1 MNDAY
6 SKITDF
12 SFVEKFMFLME
23 NKPLFVIVLV
33 LLIFSLMCFVTGLII
48 MNNSAIREK
57 FNFSFRDDE
66 DWFYLFFIPVILV
79 FLSGV
84 LSLIY
89 MITISDSMS
98 ENNIENN
105 ITDKYGYSDAV
116 LWDTVNEDQGVY
128 LVTVFDEES
137 LKREVREFWFDSE
150 TYEPTISELDSEGV
164 GKILTQIDMLAK
176 EDKW

>member
-12 SFVEKFMFLME
+12 SFGEIFMFLMG

-33 LLIFSLMCFVTGLII
+33 LLVFSLMCFVSGMII
-48 MNNSAIREK
+48 WNNSAIREK
-57 FNFSFRDDE
+57 FNIDK
-66 DWFYLFFIPVILV
+66 DWFYLFFIPTSLVIL
-79 FLSGV
+79 SG
-84 LSLIY
+84 LWLLIY
-89 MITISDSMS
+89 MGNISESMS
-98 ENNIENN
+98 EDNIENN

-176 EDKW
+176 EDNW